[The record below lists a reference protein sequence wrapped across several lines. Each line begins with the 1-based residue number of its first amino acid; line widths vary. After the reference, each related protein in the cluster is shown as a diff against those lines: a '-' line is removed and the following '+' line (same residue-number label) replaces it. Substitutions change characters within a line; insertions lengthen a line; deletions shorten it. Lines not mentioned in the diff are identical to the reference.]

1 MVVAICHCQMF
12 VNGETIECAFLVG
25 AKCMA
30 NPKRPFHIDSRFHN
44 QISVVGCQ
52 SFQRY
57 LDYAKRR
64 EKFGEE
70 SVEQER

>member
-1 MVVAICHCQMF
+1 MVERLKHCQMF
-12 VNGETIECAFLVG
+12 ENGDTIECAFLIG

-30 NPKRPFHIDSRFHN
+30 NPKNPFVIDSRFHN
-44 QISVVGCQ
+44 QIKRVGCQ

-64 EKFGEE
+64 EEHGNE
-70 SVEQER
+70 SVE